1 VTTRKAFFS
10 SVALAALTLTAA
22 ACTSGT
28 SAAGKSGSAST
39 AANRAPAVTAAQ
51 ARQVYGAYVSQTAS
65 ALTAGD
71 QKAALALT
79 QFTQWDELKA
89 AFLIAASRHAAVK
102 PYQYGTPAFYLPVQ
116 DGYPRWFVASVRRTA
131 PPGSPASLAGVP
143 RPANG
148 QVLMVF
154 ETPGPKQPW
163 ALISSAQLQP
173 GQQVPKLATT
183 AGGYVETAP
192 LENSTTYLARPDVVG
207 PLQAAVVDDGPAA
220 PAATAVAA
228 GPLTTGVYASEAA
241 IKPPP
246 GDVRQWMLEGSNYD
260 RFALRTASGGA
271 LVLYAMYLNS
281 TTEVPAELA
290 QSSTVPLGRP
300 IAVPPEFAP
309 LLAPHA
315 PVPRKRL
322 MTQYS
327 LAFAA
332 IDPPA
337 SAAGAKIQVIAM
349 AGTPNW
355 VSGS

>member
-1 VTTRKAFFS
+1 VARNRAFFS
-10 SVALAALTLTAA
+10 GVALAALALTAA

-28 SAAGKSGSAST
+28 TAAGQSGAST

-51 ARQVYGAYVSQTAS
+51 ARQVYGAYVSQTAT

-79 QFTQWDELKA
+79 KFTQWEELKT
-89 AFLIAASRHAAVK
+89 AFLTAASRHAAVK

-116 DGYPRWFVASVRRTA
+116 DGYPQWFVASVRRTA

-143 RPANG
+143 QPSNG

-192 LENSTTYLARPDVVG
+192 LDDSTTYLAGPDVVG
-207 PLQAAVVDDGPAA
+207 PLQAAVADDGPAA
-220 PAATAVAA
+220 PAATAVAD
-228 GPLTTGVYASEAA
+228 GPLTTGVYASQAA

-246 GDVRQWMLEGSNYD
+246 GDVQRWMLEGSNYN

-290 QSSTVPLGRP
+290 QSSTVGLGRP
-300 IAVPPEFAP
+300 ITVPPQFVP
-309 LLAPHA
+309 LLASHA

-332 IDPPA
+332 VDPPA
-337 SAAGAKIQVIAM
+337 SATSAKIQVIAM
-349 AGTPNW
+349 GGAPSW